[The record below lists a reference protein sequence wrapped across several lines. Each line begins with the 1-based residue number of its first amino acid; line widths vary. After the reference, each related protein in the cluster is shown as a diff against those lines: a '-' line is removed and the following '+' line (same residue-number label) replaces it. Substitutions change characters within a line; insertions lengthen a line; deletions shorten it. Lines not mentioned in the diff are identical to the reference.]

1 MKDFTDAELVA
12 FLDEALSDERS
23 VELETALRDD
33 VALRERLINVR
44 GRETAGLHTL
54 GAIWRR
60 SRLSCPSR
68 EKLGQFL
75 LGILDDDEA
84 DYIRFHLEVVQCR
97 YCQANFSDLQSA
109 SQAEQKTVRRRKYFQ
124 TSAGYLKK
132 ET

>member
-12 FLDEALSDERS
+12 FLEEALSDERS
-23 VELETALRDD
+23 VELESALRDN
-33 VALRERLINVR
+33 VELRERLIAVR

-68 EKLGQFL
+68 EQLGQFL
-75 LGILDDDEA
+75 LGTLEDNDA
-84 DYIRFHLEVVQCR
+84 DYIRFHLETVQCR
-97 YCQANFSDLQSA
+97 YCLANFNDLKSA
-109 SQAEQKTVRRRKYFQ
+109 SQAEQHTVRRRKYFQ

-132 ET
+132 E